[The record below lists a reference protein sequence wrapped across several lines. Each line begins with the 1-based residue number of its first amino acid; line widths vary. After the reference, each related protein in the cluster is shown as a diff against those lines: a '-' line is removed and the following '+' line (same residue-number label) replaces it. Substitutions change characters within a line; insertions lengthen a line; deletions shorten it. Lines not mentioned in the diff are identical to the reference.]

1 MSATGLTIQ
10 DGDGDAL
17 AQVTYADD
25 PDAAVATLT
34 SAIAG
39 DPQVFPPD
47 PNGGCDQTSTSY
59 VWGVGSALFTLTTT
73 PGAAAPRGQ
82 FKVSTAA
89 ASVGELAV
97 RTSTGL
103 VVGGDATAVIAGL
116 PADEFEPELGSLIWE
131 RSTTVES
138 AQGSF
143 AFGGVAQYDTQGIV
157 TSISAPGT
165 LLSGLC

>member
-1 MSATGLTIQ
+1 MTDTI
-10 DGDGDAL
+10 
-17 AQVTYADD
+17 
-25 PDAAVATLT
+25 TL
-34 SAIAG
+34 
-39 DPQVFPPD
+39 
-47 PNGGCDQTSTSY
+47 
-59 VWGVGSALFTLTTT
+59 
-73 PGAAAPRGQ
+73 
-82 FKVSTAA
+82 
-89 ASVGELAV
+89 
-97 RTSTGL
+97 TGL